1 MTENPKKLS
10 IIIRKLLIY
19 LIIPA
24 LISLIFVWGYFS
36 GDLRIQELVA
46 PRMNRE
52 YGLLENLQNLGL
64 LALIALAVY
73 GLTRKRLRFERV
85 ILACVLAGGIF
96 LFMEEI
102 DYGRHHYR
110 YLIGDPIDDR
120 GRDTEGKGSDWNIH
134 NLGNI
139 NQLFKRT
146 LDMGMIAFFII
157 FPLVTW
163 KSTNRMI
170 RYLRPDPWFILTMV
184 AMLAVSR
191 CSKLLVRAGL
201 GMDGVLQSNTAEFRE
216 LIVYYVFLIYLLTF
230 IFRRRY
236 VPISEIQQRT
246 KLRNLFCH

>member
-1 MTENPKKLS
+1 MTENLKRRS
-10 IIIRKLLIY
+10 IIVKKLLIY

-36 GDLRIQELVA
+36 GDLRVQELVA

-85 ILACVLAGGIF
+85 ILVCVLAGGVF

-102 DYGRHHYR
+102 DYGRFHYR
-110 YLIGDPIDDR
+110 YLIGNPIDSRVKDA
-120 GRDTEGKGSDWNIH
+120 EGKDSDWNIH

-146 LDMGMIAFFII
+146 LDLGMIAFFII

-163 KSTNRMI
+163 KSTNRLI

-184 AMLAVSR
+184 TMLAVSR
-191 CSKLLVRAGL
+191 YSKALNMAGL
-201 GMDGVLQSNTAEFRE
+201 GMDGALRANTAEFRE

-236 VPISEIQQRT
+236 VSISEIQQM
-246 KLRNLFCH
+246 K

>member
-1 MTENPKKLS
+1 MAEKNKKVS
-10 IIIRKLLIY
+10 IIFRKLLIY

-24 LISLIFVWGYFS
+24 LISLIFVWGYFF

-46 PRMNRE
+46 PRLNRE
-52 YGLLENLQNLGL
+52 YGLLENLQNLVL
-64 LALIALAVY
+64 LAVIAIAAY
-73 GLTRKRLRFERV
+73 GIIRKQLRFERV
-85 ILACVLAGGIF
+85 ILFCVLFGGIF

-110 YLIGDPIDDR
+110 YLIGDPIDNRIKDVE
-120 GRDTEGKGSDWNIH
+120 DDNSDWNLH

-163 KSTNRMI
+163 KSTNRLI
-170 RYLRPDPWFILTMV
+170 RYIRPDPWFILTMV
-184 AMLAVSR
+184 TMIAVSR
-191 CSKLLVRAGL
+191 YAKALNRAGL
-201 GMDGVLQSNTAEFRE
+201 GMDGALQGNTAEFRE
-216 LIVYYVFLIYLLTF
+216 IIVYYVFLAYLITF

-236 VPISEIQQRT
+236 RPPRKQNEFSHIEE
-246 KLRNLFCH
+246 C

>member
-1 MTENPKKLS
+1 MTENQEKVS
-10 IIIRKLLIY
+10 TIIRKLLIY

-24 LISLIFVWGYFS
+24 LISLIFIWGYFS

-46 PRMNRE
+46 PRLNRE

-64 LALIALAVY
+64 LAVIALTIY
-73 GLTRKRLRFERV
+73 GLIRKRLCFKRV
-85 ILACVLAGGIF
+85 ILICVLAGGIF

-120 GRDTEGKGSDWNIH
+120 GKDAEGKGSDWNIH

-139 NQLFKRT
+139 NQLFKRS
-146 LDMGMIAFFII
+146 LDMGMIAFFIL

-163 KSTNRMI
+163 KSINRLI

-184 AMLAVSR
+184 TMLAVSR
-191 CSKLLVRAGL
+191 YSKALNRAGW

-216 LIVYYVFLIYLLTF
+216 LIVYYVFMIYLLTF

-236 VPISEIQQRT
+236 LSILENQQI
-246 KLRNLFCH
+246 K